1 MTTPST
7 PVLEVRDAVKRFGG
21 VHALDQASL
30 TLQRGEILALLGDN
44 GAGKSTMVK
53 SISGAYQLDGGQ
65 ILVDGQPVQLRD
77 SSDARALGIETVY
90 QDLALFDNLP
100 AAANFYA
107 GRELVAPGKVGRSW
121 GFLRERK
128 MFTET
133 TELLEKLRVRIPS
146 LTLPVG
152 LMSGG
157 QRQAIAVARAVAFAT
172 KVVLLDE
179 PTAALGIRETRQ
191 VLDLVRS
198 LPEHG
203 VSVILISHQLDHVM
217 EVADRAVVLRRGRVV
232 GEEVPTPETHERLV
246 SLIVGGAHTPN
257 PQPVVTSQQ
266 ERTGESHEESNRPAG
281 IVAGG
286 AAEPGARRLRWQR
299 ADR

>member
-1 MTTPST
+1 MNAQETA
-7 PVLEVRDAVKRFGG
+7 VLEVRAAVKRFGG
-21 VHALDQASL
+21 VLALNEASL
-30 TLQRGEILALLGDN
+30 TLGRGEILALLGDN
-44 GAGKSTMVK
+44 GAGKSTLIK
-53 SISGAYQLDGGQ
+53 SISGAYHLDGGQ
-65 ILVDGQPVQLRD
+65 ILVDGKPAAFKH
-77 SSDARALGIETVY
+77 SSDARAVGIETVY

-107 GRELVAPGKVGRSW
+107 GREMVAPAKIGRSW
-121 GFLRERK
+121 GFLRERT
-128 MFTET
+128 MFTQT

-179 PTAALGIRETRQ
+179 PTAALGLRESKQ

-203 VSVILISHQLDHVM
+203 VAVILISHNLEHVID
-217 EVADRAVVLRRGRVV
+217 VADRAVVLRRGRIV
-232 GEEVPTPETHERLV
+232 GEEIPSPETHERLV
-246 SLIVGGAHTPN
+246 SLIVGGADTPSAN
-257 PQPVVTSQQ
+257 GRASRAAGTPEQIPQRTDGSTS
-266 ERTGESHEESNRPAG
+266 
-281 IVAGG
+281 
-286 AAEPGARRLRWQR
+286 
-299 ADR
+299 

>member
-1 MTTPST
+1 MNAQET
-7 PVLEVRDAVKRFGG
+7 PVLEVRAAVKRFGG
-21 VHALDQASL
+21 VLALNEASL
-30 TLQRGEILALLGDN
+30 TLGRGEILALLGDN
-44 GAGKSTMVK
+44 GAGKSTLIK
-53 SISGAYQLDGGQ
+53 SISGAYHLDGGQ
-65 ILVDGQPVQLRD
+65 IVVDGQPATFKHP
-77 SSDARALGIETVY
+77 SDARTVGIETVY

-107 GRELVAPGKVGRSW
+107 GREMVAPGKIGRGW

-133 TELLEKLRVRIPS
+133 TQTLEKLRVRIPS

-179 PTAALGIRETRQ
+179 PTAALGLRESRQ

-203 VSVILISHQLDHVM
+203 VSVILISHNLEHVI
-217 EVADRAVVLRRGRVV
+217 EVADRAVVLRRGRIV
-232 GEEVPTPETHERLV
+232 GEEIPTPETHERLV
-246 SLIVGGAHTPN
+246 SLIVGGAGTPTTN
-257 PQPVVTSQQ
+257 GHHS
-266 ERTGESHEESNRPAG
+266 GAG
-281 IVAGG
+281 AS
-286 AAEPGARRLRWQR
+286 EQ
-299 ADR
+299 DREQGVS

>member
-1 MTTPST
+1 MNET
-7 PVLEVRDAVKRFGG
+7 PVLEVRGAVKRFGG
-21 VHALDQASL
+21 VFALNEASL
-30 TLQRGEILALLGDN
+30 TLRRGEILALLGDN
-44 GAGKSTMVK
+44 GAGKSTMIK
-53 SISGAYQLDGGQ
+53 SISGVYPLDGGQ
-65 ILVDGQPVQLRD
+65 ILVDGKPATFKR
-77 SSDARALGIETVY
+77 SSDARAHGIETVY

-121 GFLRERK
+121 GFLRERA
-128 MFTET
+128 MFSQT

-203 VSVILISHQLDHVM
+203 VSVILISHQLEHVM
-217 EVADRAVVLRRGRVV
+217 EVADRALVLRRGSVV
-232 GEEVPTPETHERLV
+232 GEEIPTAETHERLV
-246 SLIVGGAHTPN
+246 SLIVGGGDTARTREN
-257 PQPVVTSQQ
+257 NTTS
-266 ERTGESHEESNRPAG
+266 R
-281 IVAGG
+281 G
-286 AAEPGARRLRWQR
+286 AS
-299 ADR
+299 

>member
-1 MTTPST
+1 MNAQET
-7 PVLEVRDAVKRFGG
+7 PVLEVRAAVKRFGG
-21 VHALDQASL
+21 VLALNEASL
-30 TLQRGEILALLGDN
+30 TLGRGEILALLGDN
-44 GAGKSTMVK
+44 GAGKSTLIK
-53 SISGAYQLDGGQ
+53 SISGAYHLDGGQ
-65 ILVDGQPVQLRD
+65 ILVDDKPAAFKH
-77 SSDARALGIETVY
+77 SSDARAVGIETVY

-107 GRELVAPGKVGRSW
+107 GREMVAPGKVGRSW
-121 GFLRERK
+121 GFLRERT
-128 MFTET
+128 MFTQT

-179 PTAALGIRETRQ
+179 PTAALGLRESKQ

-203 VSVILISHQLDHVM
+203 VAVILISHNLEHVID
-217 EVADRAVVLRRGRVV
+217 VADRAVVLRRGRIV
-232 GEEVPTPETHERLV
+232 GEEIPTPETHERLV
-246 SLIVGGAHTPN
+246 SLIVGGADTPAAN
-257 PQPVVTSQQ
+257 GRASRAAGTPEQIPQPSDSSTS
-266 ERTGESHEESNRPAG
+266 
-281 IVAGG
+281 
-286 AAEPGARRLRWQR
+286 
-299 ADR
+299 

>member
-1 MTTPST
+1 MTAQET
-7 PVLEVRDAVKRFGG
+7 PVLEVRAAVKRFGG
-21 VHALDQASL
+21 VYALNEASL
-30 TLQRGEILALLGDN
+30 TLHRGEILALLGDN
-44 GAGKSTMVK
+44 GAGKSTLIK
-53 SISGAYQLDGGQ
+53 SISGAYRIDGGR
-65 ILVDGQPVQLRD
+65 ILVDGQPVSFKH
-77 SSDARALGIETVY
+77 SSDARAMGIETVY

-107 GRELVAPGKVGRSW
+107 GREMVAPSGVGRSW

-128 MFTET
+128 MFTQT
-133 TELLEKLRVRIPS
+133 TETLERLRVRIPS

-179 PTAALGIRETRQ
+179 PTAALGLRESAM

-203 VSVILISHQLDHVM
+203 VSVILISHNLEHVM
-217 EVADRAVVLRRGRVV
+217 DVANRAVVLRRGRIV
-232 GEEVPTPETHERLV
+232 GEEIPTPETHERLV
-246 SLIVGGAHTPN
+246 SLIVGGADATKRNNHHAGPDTSAHVPN
-257 PQPVVTSQQ
+257 QAAGS
-266 ERTGESHEESNRPAG
+266 RP
-281 IVAGG
+281 
-286 AAEPGARRLRWQR
+286 
-299 ADR
+299 

>member
-1 MTTPST
+1 MNAQET
-7 PVLEVRDAVKRFGG
+7 PVLEVRAAIKRFGG
-21 VHALDQASL
+21 VVALNEASL
-30 TLQRGEILALLGDN
+30 TLGRGEILA
-44 GAGKSTMVK
+44 
-53 SISGAYQLDGGQ
+53 
-65 ILVDGQPVQLRD
+65 
-77 SSDARALGIETVY
+77 IETVY

-107 GRELVAPGKVGRSW
+107 GREMVAPGKIGRSW

-128 MFTET
+128 MFGQTTET
-133 TELLEKLRVRIPS
+133 LDKLRVRIPS

-179 PTAALGIRETRQ
+179 PTAALGLRESQQ

-203 VSVILISHQLDHVM
+203 VSVILISHNLEHVM
-217 EVADRAVVLRRGRVV
+217 DVAHRAVVLRRGRIV
-232 GEEVPTPETHERLV
+232 GEEIPTPETHERLV
-246 SLIVGGAHTPN
+246 SLIVGGADATATNGGGSGPGTPDHG
-257 PQPVVTSQQ
+257 PQ
-266 ERTGESHEESNRPAG
+266 RGAG
-281 IVAGG
+281 ST
-286 AAEPGARRLRWQR
+286 P
-299 ADR
+299 

>member
-1 MTTPST
+1 MNASEI

-21 VHALDQASL
+21 VFALNGASL
-30 TLQRGEILALLGDN
+30 RVQRGEILALLGDN
-44 GAGKSTMVK
+44 GAGKSTMIK
-53 SISGAYQLDGGQ
+53 SISGAYHLDGGQ
-65 ILVDGQPVQLRD
+65 ILVDGQPAAFKH
-77 SSDARALGIETVY
+77 SNDARAMGIETVY

-121 GFLRERK
+121 GFLRERT
-128 MFTET
+128 MLSET

-179 PTAALGIRETRQ
+179 PTAALGLRETRQ

-203 VSVILISHQLDHVM
+203 ISVILISHQLDHVM
-217 EVADRAVVLRRGRVV
+217 EVADRAVVLRRGQVV
-232 GEEVPTPETHERLV
+232 GEEIPTAQTHERLV
-246 SLIVGGAHTPN
+246 SLIVGGGDTTA
-257 PQPVVTSQQ
+257 TSDNN
-266 ERTGESHEESNRPAG
+266 TTAG
-281 IVAGG
+281 SAS
-286 AAEPGARRLRWQR
+286 
-299 ADR
+299 